1 MEIKLYTFSLLDHK
15 GVEVI
20 YSKKYAS
27 AKQAAYF
34 GKQALDAI
42 PPAMSF
48 TIHLVKFKASEIAE
62 LVNNDEGKYL

>member
-1 MEIKLYTFSLLDHK
+1 MKLYTFGILDHK

-27 AKQAAYF
+27 SRQAAYF
-34 GKQALDAI
+34 AQRALNAI

-48 TIHLVKFKASEIAE
+48 AIQLVTYKASELADII
-62 LVNNDEGKYL
+62 NNDDRRYL

>member
-1 MEIKLYTFSLLDHK
+1 MKLYTFSLLDHK

-27 AKQAAYF
+27 AKQAAYI
-34 GKQALDAI
+34 GQRALNAI

-48 TIHLVKFKASEIAE
+48 TIHLVTYKASEVAE
-62 LVNNDEGKYL
+62 IINNDDRRYL